1 VQDTLGAMFVRSGER
16 YAERPAV
23 KAANGQRTYAEV
35 LKNAARVAN
44 VLRAHGLQPGDRV
57 AIMFENRVE
66 AVETLVG
73 ITIGGF
79 VIVPVN
85 GQFKAAEVDHLL
97 KNSGA
102 QALIHTDGVREAT
115 AGAPTAG
122 KLPVVLHVQPS
133 VPLEGNVVDYHE
145 ALAAADPTHVL
156 HDSAPSD
163 LAIIGYTSGTTGFP
177 KGAMVTHATL
187 TLCVRTSAGIL
198 RVPHY
203 SRLAFIGSLGYAA
216 PWWTIILPHLYVG
229 GMVNFISDYTLDSWF
244 ETMAED
250 KTTFTFVPS
259 PLIDRFVEKG
269 RQHPEVIARLETVN
283 HSASAATR
291 REIEAL
297 VGLVGDKYFH
307 GWGATEIVGAITC
320 LTRNDAIGLGEAED
334 RWRTVG
340 RPAPTCR
347 LFVLDDEGND
357 LPRGPANVGEFA
369 VEVDTIFSGYWDNPE
384 ATAAAFH
391 KGRYL
396 TGDVGYVDHA
406 GYAYIIDRKRD
417 MIVSGGANVY
427 PAEVERVLRGLDGVA
442 DIAVFGIPHERWGEA
457 VAAAIV
463 RKPGS
468 NLTGDDVIAFAKENM
483 ASFKKPTS
491 VRFLDELPRNASQ
504 KVVKDVLRT
513 RWGSS

>member
-1 VQDTLGAMFVRSGER
+1 VQDTLAALLVRAGER
-16 YAERPAV
+16 YATRDAV
-23 KAANGQRTYAEV
+23 KSSNGRRTYAEV
-35 LKNAARVAN
+35 LENAARVAN
-44 VLRAHGLQPGDRV
+44 VLRDHGVQPGDRV
-57 AIMFENRVE
+57 AMMLENRVE
-66 AVETLVG
+66 AVEVLLG
-73 ITIGGF
+73 ITVGGF

-85 GQFKAAEVDHLL
+85 GQFKAAEVDHVL

-102 QALIHTDGVREAT
+102 RALIHTDGVRAAT
-115 AGAPTAG
+115 FGAPTARG
-122 KLPVVLHVQPS
+122 LAVVLHIEPTVA
-133 VPLEGNVVDYHE
+133 LEANVRDYHQ
-145 ALAAADPTHVL
+145 ALAEADAALIL
-156 HDSAPSD
+156 HDAAPTD

-177 KGAMVTHATL
+177 KGVMVTHETL

-216 PWWTIILPHLYVG
+216 PWWTILLPHLYVG
-229 GMVNFISDYTLDSWF
+229 GMVNLIANYTIDSWF
-244 ETMAED
+244 DEMAED

-269 RQHPEVIARLETVN
+269 RQHPEIVERLETVN

-291 REIEAL
+291 REIESL

-320 LTRNDAIGLGEAED
+320 LTPNDAIGLGEAED

-347 LFVLDDEGND
+347 LFVLDEDGNE
-357 LPRGPANVGEFA
+357 LPRGSDNVGEFA
-369 VEVDTIFSGYWDNPE
+369 VEMDTMFSGYWQNPD

-406 GYAYIIDRKRD
+406 GYAYIVDRKRD

-427 PAEVERVLRGLDGVA
+427 PAEVERVLRELDGVA
-442 DIAVFGIPHERWGEA
+442 DIAVFGIPHERWGET

-463 RKPGS
+463 RSPGS
-468 NLTGDDVIAFAKENM
+468 QIDEADVIAFAREQM
-483 ASFKKPTS
+483 AGFKKPTS
-491 VRFLDELPRNASQ
+491 VRFVAELPRNASQ
-504 KVVKDVLRT
+504 KVVKDVLRSE
-513 RWGSS
+513 WAAL